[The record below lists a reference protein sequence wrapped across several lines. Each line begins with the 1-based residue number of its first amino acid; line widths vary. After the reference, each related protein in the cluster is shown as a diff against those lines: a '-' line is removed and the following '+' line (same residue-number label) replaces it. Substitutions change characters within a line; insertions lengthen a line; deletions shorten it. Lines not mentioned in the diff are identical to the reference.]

1 MLPTKYSG
9 TSIQGTPPF
18 RRHKI
23 WSRKNVHIIFVSVT
37 SIEGTAH
44 LYSEKTEKRDTFSGY
59 PTFILHSGGTLALK
73 KWLRKSLNF
82 TLTYHN
88 DAFRN
93 WKISIKSMYCDIHC
107 RNSTCKC
114 NITEVRLTYYIITI
128 HYPVALQC
136 LQPILRQN
144 EGIFILYRHECFT
157 GKYTTR
163 KILKNYIRDPSGLF
177 SIISHVNLSMT

>member
-44 LYSEKTEKRDTFSGY
+44 LYSEKRDTFSGY

-73 KWLRKSLNF
+73 KWLGKSLNF
-82 TLTYHN
+82 TMITMMPSETEKYQSNQCTAIFITFNMQMQYYRGKINVLYNYYTLSSCFAMSAA
-88 DAFRN
+88 DSQAEWRN
-93 WKISIKSMYCDIHC
+93 I
-107 RNSTCKC
+107 
-114 NITEVRLTYYIITI
+114 YII
-128 HYPVALQC
+128 
-136 LQPILRQN
+136 
-144 EGIFILYRHECFT
+144 
-157 GKYTTR
+157 
-163 KILKNYIRDPSGLF
+163 
-177 SIISHVNLSMT
+177 